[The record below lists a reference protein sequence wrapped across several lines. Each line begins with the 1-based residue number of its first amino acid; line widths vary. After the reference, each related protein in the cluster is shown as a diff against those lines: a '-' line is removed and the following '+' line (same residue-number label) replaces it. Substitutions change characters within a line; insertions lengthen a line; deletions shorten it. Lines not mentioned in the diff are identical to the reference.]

1 MVYYLFLFISV
12 CPQNYCLLLFAYCLP
27 SKLFAPSTTHL
38 APERR
43 RGATGSFRIERFVL
57 NPEGG
62 APTKRADSCSGE
74 WRFDRPWNA
83 KGQFSFSTLS
93 THGTGG
99 HLQHE
104 EHFFD
109 GSWKRGMKNGHG
121 HLKAGGTRRRRRR
134 RGGGRCLR
142 CLRPSLFALSYSPAY
157 SPHLTK

>member
-1 MVYYLFLFISV
+1 MYYISTI
-12 CPQNYCLLLFAYCLP
+12 YFCLPSKLLFAYCLP
-27 SKLFAPSTTHL
+27 SKLFAPQLAHL
-38 APERR
+38 ASGR
-43 RGATGSFRIERFVL
+43 RGVAGSFRIERFVL

-62 APTKRADSCSGE
+62 APTKRTDSCSGG

-134 RGGGRCLR
+134 RRGGGRCLL
-142 CLRPSLFALSYSPAY
+142 CLLRPSLFALSYSP
-157 SPHLTK
+157 HLTK